1 MYFESPLERILRESR
16 EREQR
21 KSNAFLAALLAQGGS
36 STQGTAT
43 IFNPFLQSI
52 LKQQKRRVFVS
63 FHHKNDQAWFDYFT
77 KKFSD
82 QYDVFH
88 DKSIGETKVRSDDP
102 EYINRA
108 IREDYIKGSSIT
120 VVLCGQETQKRKYVD
135 WEIYSTLHCEHALLG
150 IVLPSATKSFD
161 GKIIVPS
168 RLHDNIQS
176 NYAHFVSWV
185 DDALEIKKHI
195 EIALKKCE
203 KKGLIYNS
211 REKMG
216 RNLT

>member
-1 MYFESPLERILRESR
+1 MYFESPLERLLRESR
-16 EREQR
+16 ERGQR
-21 KSNAFLAALLAQGGS
+21 KNNAFLAALLAQGGS
-36 STQGTAT
+36 SPQSSIAVP
-43 IFNPFLQSI
+43 NPFLQTI
-52 LKQQKRRVFVS
+52 LKQQKRKVFVS

-102 EYINRA
+102 EDINRA

-120 VVLCGQETQKRKYVD
+120 IILCGQETQKRKYVD
-135 WEIYSTLHCEHALLG
+135 WEIYSTLHYEHALLG
-150 IVLPSATKSFD
+150 IGLPSATKSFD

-176 NYAHFVSWV
+176 SYAHFISWI
-185 DDALEIKKHI
+185 DDALELKKNIEAAIKKS
-195 EIALKKCE
+195 E
-203 KKGLIYNS
+203 KTSLINNS

-216 RNLT
+216 RNLS